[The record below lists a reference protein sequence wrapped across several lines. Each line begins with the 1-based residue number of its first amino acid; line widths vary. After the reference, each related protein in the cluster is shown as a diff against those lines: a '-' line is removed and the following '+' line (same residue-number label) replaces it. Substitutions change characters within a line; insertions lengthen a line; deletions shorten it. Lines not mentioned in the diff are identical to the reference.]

1 MEDQITLLRYAV
13 YTLAAIAVVAPLVIY
28 FWALFKLGGLRREKD
43 NYIAKLKDQ
52 LSLKMDLEAETL
64 NKLKSEREDLARQNE
79 ELRIKVQEYRQK
91 PGRDA
96 LRQLQ
101 ITERA
106 LGLVHERAPGFG
118 TAWQNSLKEAQG
130 EMEKSEKGLLAF
142 ARRALLPGSS
152 SAGAGQSYLPA
163 PTYEEVTAPADSE
176 AAARRAG
183 S

>member
-1 MEDQITLLRYAV
+1 MDQITLLQYAV
-13 YTLAAIAVVAPLVIY
+13 YALLTVAVLGPLAIFTWAIL
-28 FWALFKLGGLRREKD
+28 KLRGLRKEKD
-43 NYIAKLKDQ
+43 TYIAKLKEQ
-52 LSLKMDLEAETL
+52 LALKMDLESESL
-64 NKLKSEREDLARQNE
+64 GKLKAEREELAKQNE

-118 TAWQNSLKEAQG
+118 PAWQSSLKEAQS

-142 ARRALLPGSS
+142 ARRALLPGTSATASS
-152 SAGAGQSYLPA
+152 QGYLPA
-163 PTYEEVTAPADSE
+163 ATYDETGAPIEADSVRK
-176 AAARRAG
+176 ASA
-183 S
+183 